1 MKNTNIIRIDI
12 NALQECK
19 QDALKYADYIGK
31 RDIFARIRKD
41 TIKDLAETL
50 QRNIDDV
57 ETSYLDGK
65 ITREKHSALV
75 AELNTSYDNDVER
88 VDDIYT
94 IAISYVNKP
103 DYYLIGLASCITA
116 KSATMNTMVD
126 DTVKVFGC
134 KTNTARDIVNRA
146 LGIEKTNAKNRASGS
161 YQKIASK
168 TKVLERLLILVT
180 DNYENATKKRPFDYS
195 KYDSITTFIDA
206 VEAFNFNCDVDG
218 WEF

>member
-1 MKNTNIIRIDI
+1 MKNNVIRIDI

-19 QDALKYADYIGK
+19 QDALKFADYIGK
-31 RDIFARIRKD
+31 RDILARIRKD
-41 TIKDLAETL
+41 TIKNLTAKL

-65 ITREKHSALV
+65 ITREEHSALV
-75 AELNTSYDNDVER
+75 AELNTLYNNDVER
-88 VDDIYT
+88 VNDIYT

-103 DYYLIGLASCITA
+103 DYYLIGLASCIIA

-134 KTNTARDIVNRA
+134 KTNTARDIVNRV

-161 YQKIASK
+161 YQKTASK
-168 TKVLERLLILVT
+168 ARVLERLLILVT
-180 DNYENATKKRPFDYS
+180 DNYENATKSRPFDYT
-195 KYDSITTFIDA
+195 KYENVTMFAEA
-206 VEAFNFNCDVDG
+206 VKAFNFNCDISS

>member
-19 QDALKYADYIGK
+19 QDALKYADYVGK

-41 TIKDLAETL
+41 TIKNLTARL
-50 QRNIDDV
+50 KQNINNT
-57 ETSYLDGK
+57 EASYLDGK
-65 ITREKHSALV
+65 ITREEYSALV
-75 AELNTSYDNDVER
+75 AELNTLYDNDVER
-88 VDDIYT
+88 VNDIYT

-103 DYYLIGLASCITA
+103 DYYLTGLASCITA
-116 KSATMNTMVD
+116 KSATMNKMVT
-126 DTVKVFGC
+126 DTIKIFGC
-134 KTNTARDIVNRA
+134 KTNTARNIVNRT
-146 LGIEKTNAKNRASGS
+146 LGIEKTNTKNRASGS

-180 DNYENATKKRPFDYS
+180 DNYENATKSRPFDYS
-195 KYDSITTFIDA
+195 KYDSITTFIGA

>member
-19 QDALKYADYIGK
+19 HDALKYADYVGK

-41 TIKDLAETL
+41 TIKNLTARL
-50 QRNIDDV
+50 QQNIDNI
-57 ETSYLDGK
+57 EASYLDGK
-65 ITREKHSALV
+65 ITREEHSASI
-75 AELNTSYDNDVER
+75 AELNTLYNNNVER
-88 VDDIYT
+88 VNDLYT

-103 DYYLIGLASCITA
+103 DYYLTGLASCITA

-126 DTVKVFGC
+126 DTIKVFGC

-168 TKVLERLLILVT
+168 ARVLERLLIIVT
-180 DNYENATKKRPFDYS
+180 DSYENATKSRPFDYT
-195 KYDSITTFIDA
+195 KYENVTTFIGA

>member
-19 QDALKYADYIGK
+19 QDALKYADYVGK
-31 RDIFARIRKD
+31 RDIFARIHKD
-41 TIKDLAETL
+41 TIKNLTARL
-50 QRNIDDV
+50 QQNIDNA
-57 ETSYLDGK
+57 EASYLDGK
-65 ITREKHSALV
+65 ITREEHSALV
-75 AELNTSYDNDVER
+75 AELNTLYDNDVER
-88 VDDIYT
+88 VNDLHT

-103 DYYLIGLASCITA
+103 DYYLAGLASCIAA
-116 KSATMNTMVD
+116 KSTTMNTMID
-126 DTVKVFGC
+126 NTVKVFGC

-168 TKVLERLLILVT
+168 ARVLERLLIIVT
-180 DNYENATKKRPFDYS
+180 DSYENATKSRPFDYT
-195 KYDSITTFIDA
+195 KYENVTTFIGA